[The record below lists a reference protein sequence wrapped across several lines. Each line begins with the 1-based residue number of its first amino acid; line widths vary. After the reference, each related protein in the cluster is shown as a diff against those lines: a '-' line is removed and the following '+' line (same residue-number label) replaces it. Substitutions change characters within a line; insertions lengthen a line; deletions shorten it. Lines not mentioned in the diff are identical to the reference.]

1 MAQTAT
7 GRRNSHAARRKPT
20 SSRRREATRAT
31 GKAKKA
37 KELAP
42 SRPGL
47 GPLARSVARKAVK
60 KVASKVADAGA
71 QKLRSAGEQVAAT
84 AGQAVSATTERLESG
99 GQRRLPI
106 QSSIDVAVPVRVAW
120 EEWMSLSFLPEGVH
134 RVEGIER
141 DGNELFG
148 KTVGGHSKEWAAE
161 ILDERGQQSFA
172 WQSTEGSDCAGL
184 VTFHQLSQRL
194 TRLEL
199 NLDVIPT
206 SLPEVFALLTRIA
219 DRRAEADLRRF
230 KARLEL
236 INPDLYEQDEE
247 PQNDGPEDEQ
257 PQDEDTEPEDSE

>member
-7 GRRNSHAARRKPT
+7 RRRNGHAARRKPT
-20 SSRRREATRAT
+20 SGRRREPTRAI

-47 GPLARSVARKAVK
+47 GPLARSVARKAIK
-60 KVASKVADAGA
+60 KIASKAGDAGA

-84 AGQAVSATTERLESG
+84 AGRAVSSTAEKFESG
-99 GQRRLPI
+99 GRRRLPI
-106 QSSIDVAVPVRVAW
+106 QCSIDIAVPVRVAW
-120 EEWMSLSFLPEGVH
+120 EEWMRLSFLPEGVH

-141 DGNELFG
+141 DGDQLFG
-148 KTVGGHSKEWAAE
+148 DTVGGHAKDWVAE
-161 ILDERGQQSFA
+161 ILDERQEQSFA

-184 VTFHQLSQRL
+184 VTFHPLSQRL

-206 SLPEVFALLTRIA
+206 SLAEAFALLTRTA

-247 PQNDGPEDEQ
+247 PQ
-257 PQDEDTEPEDSE
+257 